1 MRKFPVLNSE
11 RLDFIEIK
19 EEHLDDLFRLF
30 SDPEVVKFYNLLPF
44 ENPIEGMEFINW
56 YKSRYN
62 EGLAIR
68 WGIALKGEQ
77 NIIGTIGFN
86 NYSINHRANIG
97 YDLQKSHWNKG
108 YITESLET
116 IVKFGFEQLRVNRIE
131 AEVMH
136 GNYASEKVL
145 EKLGFTKEGILR
157 QWMFWNNKH
166 FDMTMYSLLKGD
178 DFGD

>member
-1 MRKFPVLNSE
+1 MREFPTLHSD

-19 EEHLDDLFRLF
+19 EKHLDDLFRLF
-30 SDPEVVKFYNLLPF
+30 GDPEVVRFYNLLPF
-44 ENPIEGMEFINW
+44 ENPSEGMEFINW

-62 EGLAIR
+62 NGLAIR

-86 NYSINHRANIG
+86 NYSPNHRANIG
-97 YDLQKSHWNKG
+97 YDLQKNYWNRG
-108 YITESLET
+108 YITESLKT
-116 IVKFGFEQLRVNRIE
+116 IIKFGFEQLNVNRIE
-131 AEVMH
+131 AEIMQ

-166 FDMTMYSLLKGD
+166 FDMTMYSLLKD
-178 DFGD
+178 DFGR